1 MLWRRTRPATR
12 RVSTGARGS
21 VRVSFRLELDNGV
34 FALTVKGNICVESDV
49 KWSCTV
55 TDSDSRLIM
64 NTFDDVR
71 ANAGGRLLIRP
82 SFK

>member
-1 MLWRRTRPATR
+1 M
-12 RVSTGARGS
+12 
-21 VRVSFRLELDNGV
+21 ELD
-34 FALTVKGNICVESDV
+34 S
-49 KWSCTV
+49 V